1 MNLEETIL
9 DIHGKVAEQRYTE
22 TVLDEEGNEKSSIS
36 SRPLTLG
43 NAISDSVLLQISEGE
58 EVTEKS
64 HLLRYG
70 IYEKVKNGNSNFTR
84 KELKLIKKCIA
95 KRYTPLFAGQ
105 FLRMLKQK
113 SIMTHILEF
122 LRIK

>member
-43 NAISDSVLLQISEGE
+43 NAISDSVLLQISEGRR
-58 EVTEKS
+58 VTEKA
-64 HLLRYG
+64 
-70 IYEKVKNGNSNFTR
+70 IY
-84 KELKLIKKCIA
+84 
-95 KRYTPLFAGQ
+95 
-105 FLRMLKQK
+105 
-113 SIMTHILEF
+113 
-122 LRIK
+122 

>member
-58 EVTEKS
+58 EMTEEN

-70 IYEKVKNGNSNFTR
+70 IYEKVKDGNSNFT
-84 KELKLIKKCIA
+84 KEELALIKRCIS
-95 KRYTPLFAGQ
+95 KRYVPLYAGQ
-105 FLRMLKQK
+105 LLRLLNKK
-113 SIMTHILEF
+113 
-122 LRIK
+122 

>member
-22 TVLDEEGNEKSSIS
+22 TVLDEEGNEKNIVS

-58 EVTEKS
+58 EITEEN

-70 IYEKVKNGNSNFTR
+70 IYEKVKEGNSNFT
-84 KELKLIKKCIA
+84 KEELDFIKKCVV

-105 FLRMLKQK
+105 FLRLLNK
-113 SIMTHILEF
+113 
-122 LRIK
+122 

>member
-22 TVLDEEGNEKSSIS
+22 TVLDEEGNEKKSIS

-113 SIMTHILEF
+113 NIITRILEF

>member
-113 SIMTHILEF
+113 NIITRILEF